1 MRVAT
6 GKLVVIGLAVLT
18 VAALATTVFLG
29 WRYWDVRSVEKA
41 RQTSLESARSYA
53 TTMFGYNPNN
63 VAEHISKSKSILTG
77 GALPT
82 YNDLVTKSNLA
93 AEVRKQGVVSEVT
106 LQDAGVV
113 RNTRDTAT
121 VLIFMNQ
128 SVTRGDRE
136 LVRVDPSRLTF
147 SMVHKDSR
155 WMINAIDVITDD
167 SFRSLLEKTNQ
178 PPAGGVELSPKPS
191 TPPVPA
197 PAPVPTPGS

>member
-1 MRVAT
+1 MRVTT
-6 GKLVVIGLAVLT
+6 GKIVTIGVAVLAL
-18 VAALATTVFLG
+18 AALVTTAFLG
-29 WRYWDVRSVEKA
+29 FRYWDERSAEKA
-41 RQTSLESARSYA
+41 RESSLESARSYA
-53 TTMFGYNPNN
+53 TTMFGYTPNN
-63 VAEHISKSKSILTG
+63 VEDHIAKSKSVLTG
-77 GALPT
+77 NALPT

-113 RNTRDTAT
+113 RSTRDTAT

-147 SMVHKDSR
+147 SMERKDSR

-167 SFRSLLEKTNQ
+167 SFRSLLEKSDK
-178 PPAGGVELSPKPS
+178 PPSGGVPLNPKPGA
-191 TPPVPA
+191 PA
-197 PAPVPTPGS
+197 PSAPIPVPTPSG